1 MEKTKTKHLTLGP
14 LFFYTDGDYTY
25 NTDRLKE
32 CGFLIEVFDSDI
44 VAHQC
49 RGLWGC
55 PHIQGTNYDAS
66 DPSQTEETNWRR
78 ISQHELTIYPDF
90 IRESGRLE
98 FLVLRGETL
107 DLSRFEQMVLSS
119 AVRETGQSR

>member
-1 MEKTKTKHLTLGP
+1 MEKIKTKHLTLGP
-14 LFFYTDGDYTY
+14 LLFYIYGDYSY

-44 VAHQC
+44 ISYQC

-55 PHIQGTNYDAS
+55 PHIIGTMYDAS
-66 DPSQTEETNWRR
+66 EPKQVEANWQRVK
-78 ISQHELTIYPDF
+78 EGGLTIYPDL

-107 DLSRFEQMVLSS
+107 DLPHFEQMVLST
-119 AVRETGQSR
+119 AVREVGHSR